1 MTPIKTLFPVMS
13 RYYKLE
19 IREGYRDAE
28 FDCMVC
34 DYSGGPVVVR
44 RDNLLEAR
52 SYQTNS
58 LMILDWSLRA
68 KVVVN
73 IFTESLPG

>member
-1 MTPIKTLFPVMS
+1 M
-13 RYYKLE
+13 
-19 IREGYRDAE
+19 DAE

-52 SYQTNS
+52 SYQTDS